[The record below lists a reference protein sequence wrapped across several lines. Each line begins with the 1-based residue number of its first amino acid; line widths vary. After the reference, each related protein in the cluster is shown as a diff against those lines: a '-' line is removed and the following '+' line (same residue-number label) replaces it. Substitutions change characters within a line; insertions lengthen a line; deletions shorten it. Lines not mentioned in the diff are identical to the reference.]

1 MIKLDS
7 KLFDINNIPQF
18 RQEFDKF
25 HELELKTKNFNVY
38 NNSIFNDE
46 QTAILLEHN
55 EERDL
60 IFLLN
65 LAKSAYLTQLLI
77 YEDNEKLFLQKLE
90 EFLNVNDDDEALED
104 EVEDIKKNFNMNYSE
119 KDKNKKRISY
129 ELRNSLAR
137 QDIKIISSKIRKIRK
152 LLNNNELTE
161 KNFYN
166 IINVLIYK
174 YNKINPTNAIID
186 DLTQNLINNNKLL
199 GHKVIF
205 KEEIKESDL
214 IEISFDLYNKSYMRQ
229 QNFNINTINTPKNFD
244 KKIQFNCNNNL
255 LFLDISDWKN
265 IEKEYVSNVYT
276 KTFSL
281 KDMKY
286 SFKVKLDTNKILEE
300 FNYLIFEKNKNIK
313 EVEEITNVK
322 LYKNGVLLEK
332 GKDYST
338 EEIFAIYSKNLME
351 ELESNIKFMKK
362 ILNVLVK
369 FNMRLIISLA
379 KKYLNK
385 VKKGLDFNELKHE
398 GLIGFINAMHKFE
411 INSDLKIS
419 TYATWWI
426 RQSIIQY
433 ISNNKSTIKIPLYY
447 VKIINDYESFVETL
461 ENNRELKSKIND
473 KEWIAEQLKISLR
486 KLEAAL
492 YFTKNSKSVS
502 LHQSSSEDEE
512 YSLEDFI
519 TYKDKTTE
527 DKIFDEQT
535 KELIIKAIEKLNEKE
550 KFVIMERHEVFNE
563 NPKTLNEL
571 GKKLDLT
578 KERVRQIEVEGLKK
592 IKKILA
598 EYDI

>member
-1 MIKLDS
+1 
-7 KLFDINNIPQF
+7 
-18 RQEFDKF
+18 
-25 HELELKTKNFNVY
+25 
-38 NNSIFNDE
+38 
-46 QTAILLEHN
+46 
-55 EERDL
+55 
-60 IFLLN
+60 
-65 LAKSAYLTQLLI
+65 
-77 YEDNEKLFLQKLE
+77 
-90 EFLNVNDDDEALED
+90 
-104 EVEDIKKNFNMNYSE
+104 MNYSE

-129 ELRNSLAR
+129 ELRNSLTR

-338 EEIFAIYSKNLME
+338 EEIFA
-351 ELESNIKFMKK
+351 
-362 ILNVLVK
+362 
-369 FNMRLIISLA
+369 
-379 KKYLNK
+379 YL
-385 VKKGLDFNELKHE
+385 F
-398 GLIGFINAMHKFE
+398 
-411 INSDLKIS
+411 
-419 TYATWWI
+419 
-426 RQSIIQY
+426 
-433 ISNNKSTIKIPLYY
+433 
-447 VKIINDYESFVETL
+447 
-461 ENNRELKSKIND
+461 
-473 KEWIAEQLKISLR
+473 
-486 KLEAAL
+486 
-492 YFTKNSKSVS
+492 
-502 LHQSSSEDEE
+502 
-512 YSLEDFI
+512 
-519 TYKDKTTE
+519 
-527 DKIFDEQT
+527 
-535 KELIIKAIEKLNEKE
+535 
-550 KFVIMERHEVFNE
+550 
-563 NPKTLNEL
+563 
-571 GKKLDLT
+571 
-578 KERVRQIEVEGLKK
+578 
-592 IKKILA
+592 
-598 EYDI
+598 